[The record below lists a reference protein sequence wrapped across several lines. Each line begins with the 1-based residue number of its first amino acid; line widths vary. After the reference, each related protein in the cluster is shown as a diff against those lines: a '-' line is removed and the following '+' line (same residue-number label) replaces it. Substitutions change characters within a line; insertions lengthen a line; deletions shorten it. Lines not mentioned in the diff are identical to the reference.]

1 MEESIKALI
10 TSQTKLA
17 EQVLG
22 MVDDIRHMKEEII
35 FLTNQNNDLKKKV
48 KELEE
53 LVATKETNTSTES
66 DIKEETKEEPT
77 ETEST
82 ETKSSTAKNSSADEV
97 LEFVGN
103 FFKGMEEISK
113 NMGKK

>member
-22 MVDDIRHMKEEII
+22 MVDDIRHLKEEVI

-66 DIKEETKEEPT
+66 DTKEETKEEPT
-77 ETEST
+77 ET
-82 ETKSSTAKNSSADEV
+82 KSSTAKDSSADEV

-113 NMGKK
+113 NMSKK